1 MKLYFINAFAFVV
14 CLSVFAQQ
22 DPQYT
27 QYIYNMS
34 TVNAAYVKD
43 QPGLISAGLLYRQ
56 QWQGI
61 DGAPQTANAFV
72 NFPVKNNV
80 ELSANYVRDQ
90 IGDAIKVTNNFA
102 NIDFAYI
109 TQVSRSFKLSYGLKV
124 GFNNFSLNA
133 LGSDVASD
141 PALSNRIS
149 DNTITLGLGLFL
161 YSNNFYAGISS
172 PNILSKE
179 IEFNGVG
186 VSERA
191 NQLFGIAGYIFDI
204 SNTSKLKPS
213 VIIQQAIGAPLSF
226 SAGLNYLY
234 SNRFEIGG
242 AYRYQE
248 SISAIAGFQITQ
260 NLKIGYA
267 YDYSISN
274 FSQLSNGSHEVI
286 LILDFDLLSLGKKY
300 VSPRFY

>member
-1 MKLYFINAFAFVV
+1 MKLYFINAIALVV

-34 TVNAAYVKD
+34 TVNPAYVKD

-61 DGAPQTANAFV
+61 EGGPQTANAFI
-72 NFPVKNNV
+72 NFPVKNKV
-80 ELSANYVRDQ
+80 ELSANYVRDE
-90 IGDAIKVTNNFA
+90 IGDAIKVTTNFA
-102 NIDFAYI
+102 NLDFAYI
-109 TQVSRSFKLSYGLKV
+109 TQLSSNLKLSYGLKV
-124 GFNNFSLNA
+124 GFNNFALNA
-133 LGSDVASD
+133 LGSDVADD
-141 PALSNRIS
+141 PAFSNRIS
-149 DNTITLGLGLFL
+149 DNTITLGVGLFL

-172 PNILSKE
+172 PNILSRKV
-179 IEFNGVG
+179 EFNGIG

-191 NQLFGIAGYIFDI
+191 NQLFGIAGYIFEL
-204 SNTSKLKPS
+204 SQESKLKPS

-226 SAGLNYLY
+226 SAGINYLY
-234 SNRFEIGG
+234 ANRFEIGG

-248 SISAIAGFQITQ
+248 SVSAIAGFQITQ
-260 NLKIGYA
+260 NLKLGYA
-267 YDYSISN
+267 YDYTLSN

-286 LILDFDLLSLGKKY
+286 LIVDFDLLSLGKKY